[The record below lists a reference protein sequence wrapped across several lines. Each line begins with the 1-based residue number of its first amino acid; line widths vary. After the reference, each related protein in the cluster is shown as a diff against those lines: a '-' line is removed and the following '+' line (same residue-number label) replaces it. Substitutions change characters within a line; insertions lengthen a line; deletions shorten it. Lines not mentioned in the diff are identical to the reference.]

1 MEKFVSL
8 KLFEKYNFNE
18 STLENIN
25 FTDTIISYQ
34 QKMLA
39 QVVANEDNY
48 LRQTLIKYAKETR
61 TDLYIFNADEVNK
74 IFDLGLK
81 EYRRL
86 NNG

>member
-1 MEKFVSL
+1 MEKFASS

-86 NNG
+86 NSG

>member
-8 KLFEKYNFNE
+8 KLFENYNFNE

>member
-86 NNG
+86 NNE

>member
-1 MEKFVSL
+1 MEKFASS
-8 KLFEKYNFNE
+8 KLFEKYSFNE

-25 FTDTIISYQ
+25 FTDTMISYQ

-48 LRQTLIKYAKETR
+48 LRQTLIRYAKETR
-61 TDLYIFNADEVNK
+61 TDLYIFNADEINK

-81 EYRRL
+81 EYRRI